1 MYYHPNIKL
10 IIEINPNKFLDT
22 EIIDNK
28 GAIETK
34 VYRETTKLPVSWA
47 LNIPKRYK
55 RNTIN
60 TDLYR
65 AKQITLNLDNE
76 LVIIKKKFLAADYPH
91 RFINS
96 VINTFIEKENKK
108 EEEYLIPQNF
118 FEIPKPVILIEI
130 PFCVKNQIASKQL
143 IKKFNYFTNYKFD
156 VRIKWLTRKMR
167 TLFQLKDKLLHP
179 ACKIYEEI
187 CICGEKYIG
196 ETKRNVE
203 IRWMGHNTP
212 SVRSSETFKR

>member
-1 MYYHPNIKL
+1 M

-60 TDLYR
+60 TDLYC

-76 LVIIKKKFLAADYPH
+76 LVIIKKKFLPADYPH
-91 RFINS
+91 KFFNS
-96 VINTFIEKENKK
+96 VVNMFIEKEN
-108 EEEYLIPQNF
+108 
-118 FEIPKPVILIEI
+118 
-130 PFCVKNQIASKQL
+130 
-143 IKKFNYFTNYKFD
+143 
-156 VRIKWLTRKMR
+156 
-167 TLFQLKDKLLHP
+167 
-179 ACKIYEEI
+179 
-187 CICGEKYIG
+187 
-196 ETKRNVE
+196 
-203 IRWMGHNTP
+203 
-212 SVRSSETFKR
+212 